1 MNRPTSKNFY
11 KGEDNSEVSKLLAR
25 KEEEMRILQDKYDR
39 LYICRYVD
47 IQPRTRRATSKWQ
60 LAREV

>member
-39 LYICRYVD
+39 LYI
-47 IQPRTRRATSKWQ
+47 SKDKKSN
-60 LAREV
+60 